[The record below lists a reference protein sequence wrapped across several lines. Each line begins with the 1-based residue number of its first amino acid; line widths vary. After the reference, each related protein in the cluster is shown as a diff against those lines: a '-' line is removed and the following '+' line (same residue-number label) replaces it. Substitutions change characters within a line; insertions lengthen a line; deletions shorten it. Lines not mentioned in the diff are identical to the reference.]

1 MELMRHDRK
10 RMGWHSRWRMRRIYQ
25 FITGSALGY

>member
-10 RMGWHSRWRMRRIYQ
+10 RMGWHSRWRKRRINK
-25 FITGSALGY
+25 FIAGSPLSY